1 MKEKLNKVPLEE
13 CTCKKIKR
21 KNLENKS
28 VWTKFL
34 ESITIN
40 LDDTETDQQKSGEGD
55 SDVTSS
61 GCSDDKVNT
70 PLADP
75 LNQNK
80 IARNIL
86 SMI

>member
-40 LDDTETDQQKSGEGD
+40 LDDTETD
-55 SDVTSS
+55 
-61 GCSDDKVNT
+61 
-70 PLADP
+70 
-75 LNQNK
+75 
-80 IARNIL
+80 
-86 SMI
+86 